1 MMPKI
6 HFLCAVLALTAAPA
20 LAETPDYSAGGGKV
34 YASVRGW
41 TVVQSDRYGCS
52 AYPEAMPIVFNTPPA
67 GGWQLIFPYHMPG
80 VDGEYQGLVEID
92 KYSFEDTFYGEDGFF
107 YGSFPLAMRQTF
119 GQGSEMAAEVGGQG
133 YTLTLSGST
142 AALLKLEECWQ
153 VMTGWTEDGSSRAGT
168 FAFSGD

>member
-67 GGWQLIFPYHMPG
+67 GGWQLIFPYSTSG
-80 VDGEYQGLVEID
+80 GEGTFAGSIDVDKSSFTEEYYGDGEWM
-92 KYSFEDTFYGEDGFF
+92 YS
-107 YGSFPLAMRQTF
+107 SFPLNMRKAVAA
-119 GQGSEMAAEVGGQG
+119 GSRIYANIGPAVADVGLDGA
-133 YTLTLSGST
+133 T
-142 AALLKLEECWQ
+142 AAMLKVEECWQ
-153 VMTGWTEDGSSRAGT
+153 NLTGWSAATSSRAGT
-168 FAFSGD
+168 FALSGD